1 MQSLWHRYEKKFNA
15 MSPLTP
21 KWRECRSGHIGIS
34 DVNPCPCWFVHSF
47 VYSHICG
54 PVLMDHPQIIAYGVS
69 NGHVI
74 EVFDGGLAE
83 VYTLLV
89 FCLVIY
95 IKKYTLRTDESTSD
109 QRPHIW
115 ENSNGHISP

>member
-1 MQSLWHRYEKKFNA
+1 MVGLQNGESVGRVIYVSVMLI
-15 MSPLTP
+15 LVLV
-21 KWRECRSGHIGIS
+21 G
-34 DVNPCPCWFVHSF
+34 WFVHSF